1 MTAESPDGV
10 RIVRESSGGSLV
22 VGAIVAVFVLAI
34 ISVTLL
40 MQQQKP
46 SAKQLAIEPAARGSQ
61 MADSDTAAPTLSLTT
76 TPAPT
81 LDSPRPASQ
90 LRLPNVS
97 SETPA
102 EWRTGDANDLATYFS
117 PGDPVPTGRELIEA
131 LRASGETEGLAAF
144 NPPGTVPLMAGIAV
158 PPDYVLPPGYVRH
171 HQVTDEGEPLE
182 AILMFAPDVELRDA
196 SGNLVS
202 IPEDRIV
209 PPEMVP
215 PGLPI
220 RQISLPPSG

>member
-1 MTAESPDGV
+1 
-10 RIVRESSGGSLV
+10 
-22 VGAIVAVFVLAI
+22 
-34 ISVTLL
+34 
-40 MQQQKP
+40 
-46 SAKQLAIEPAARGSQ
+46 
-61 MADSDTAAPTLSLTT
+61 
-76 TPAPT
+76 
-81 LDSPRPASQ
+81 
-90 LRLPNVS
+90 
-97 SETPA
+97 
-102 EWRTGDANDLATYFS
+102 
-117 PGDPVPTGRELIEA
+117 
-131 LRASGETEGLAAF
+131 
-144 NPPGTVPLMAGIAV
+144 MAGIAV